1 MDNFNLKKYLAEGK
15 LLKEDTGVDMILS
28 PDQIKRYARMK
39 TVGNI
44 SDPELISKVI
54 EIISDLLPQNP
65 NISKEEL
72 ANQFGEDVV
81 QAATQILFSAYLD
94 GYSDKAGNLPLV
106 KDYISIFTQMA
117 DDERD
122 EELAEGRLFKED
134 YKSLS
139 LTPQQEQE
147 FMERIQY
154 LANMEG
160 EDEAM
165 NAAGDILAREL
176 SNDEIEWL
184 EDIEEMGYDADEV
197 ETTAINLASRAF
209 RGI

>member
-1 MDNFNLKKYLAEGK
+1 MDNFDLKKYLAEGK
-15 LLKEDTGVDMILS
+15 
-28 PDQIKRYARMK
+28 
-39 TVGNI
+39 
-44 SDPELISKVI
+44 
-54 EIISDLLPQNP
+54 
-65 NISKEEL
+65 
-72 ANQFGEDVV
+72 
-81 QAATQILFSAYLD
+81 
-94 GYSDKAGNLPLV
+94 
-106 KDYISIFTQMA
+106 
-117 DDERD
+117 
-122 EELAEGRLFKED
+122 LFKED

-160 EDEAM
+160 KDIAM

-197 ETTAINLASRAF
+197 ETTAINLASRALKF
-209 RGI
+209 KNKTKWTISI

>member
-28 PDQIKRYARMK
+28 PNQIKRYARMK

-44 SDPELISKVI
+44 SDPKLISKVI

-81 QAATQILFSAYLD
+81 QKTTQILFSAYID

-197 ETTAINLASRAF
+197 ETTAINLASRALK
-209 RGI
+209 I

>member
-44 SDPELISKVI
+44 SDPKLISKVI

-81 QAATQILFSAYLD
+81 QKTTQILFSAYID

-160 EDEAM
+160 KDIAM

>member
-1 MDNFNLKKYLAEGK
+1 MDNFDLKKYLAEGR
-15 LLKEDTGVDMILS
+15 LYENNDSVGMINYLKSLPDQYDMSDSQYDLWEDTMESIEGFTSQEIKNYIKDLPNLWDMS
-28 PDQIKRYARMK
+28 GSQY
-39 TVGNI
+39 
-44 SDPELISKVI
+44 
-54 EIISDLLPQNP
+54 DLW
-65 NISKEEL
+65 
-72 ANQFGEDVV
+72 ED
-81 QAATQILFSAYLD
+81 IMDNFDL
-94 GYSDKAGNLPLV
+94 K
-106 KDYISIFTQMA
+106 KD
-117 DDERD
+117 
-122 EELAEGRLFKED
+122 LAEGKLFKED

-160 EDEAM
+160 KDIAM

-197 ETTAINLASRAF
+197 ETTAINLASRALKF
-209 RGI
+209 KNKTKWTISI